1 MKRIIAIP
9 LTAIVA
15 VTIFISC
22 NKDKTPP
29 CTPYTSQQD
38 RAVIDSYLTANGFTG
53 IQYNAGTATTA
64 EYYAGT
70 INSGS
75 GSLPAGDSVITFDI
89 VTRLMN
95 GTVLDSTRYP
105 RNTFTTIKYSDL
117 NTQGN
122 EFYSPLIYNMFSS
135 LREGGVFR
143 AINLSRNQFGCQ
155 PTTLLNGRVVPA
167 NSQIITD
174 YKLVDVKAT
183 P

>member
-95 GTVLDSTRYP
+95 ATVLDSTRYP
-105 RNTFTTIKYSDL
+105 RFTSTTIKYSDL

-122 EFYSPLIYNMFSS
+122 EFYSPLIYNIFSS